1 MRKLAKDKKLN
12 VGQKKQD
19 VSKKKQDVGKKKQ
32 EEEPIQ
38 RLQMVRCRYQTMK
51 CRFQLTKMFTVAKQL
66 ASCSMTDNMLLSYS
80 SKIAKATSKVMVKDL
95 KSTSKSILDL
105 FGSNPTAS
113 SPQMTKPNV
122 ILRSGTSSLRI
133 TRVKTY

>member
-1 MRKLAKDKKLN
+1 MKTANAKKLN
-12 VGQKKQD
+12 
-19 VSKKKQDVGKKKQ
+19 VGKKKQ
-32 EEEPIQ
+32 EKRQQEPIQ
-38 RLQMVRCRYQTMK
+38 RLQVDRHWYQTMK
-51 CRFQLTKMFTVAKQL
+51 CRFQLTKMSTVAKQH
-66 ASCSMTDNMLLSYS
+66 ASCSMTGNMLQSYS

-122 ILRSGTSSLRI
+122 IL
-133 TRVKTY
+133 

>member
-1 MRKLAKDKKLN
+1 MKKLAKDKKLN
-12 VGQKKQD
+12 VG
-19 VSKKKQDVGKKKQ
+19 KKKQ
-32 EEEPIQ
+32 EKEPIQ
-38 RLQMVRCRYQTMK
+38 RLQMVRYWYQTMK
-51 CRFQLTKMFTVAKQL
+51 CRFQLTKMSTVAKQH
-66 ASCSMTDNMLLSYS
+66 ATCSMTGNMLQSYS

-122 ILRSGTSSLRI
+122 IL
-133 TRVKTY
+133 